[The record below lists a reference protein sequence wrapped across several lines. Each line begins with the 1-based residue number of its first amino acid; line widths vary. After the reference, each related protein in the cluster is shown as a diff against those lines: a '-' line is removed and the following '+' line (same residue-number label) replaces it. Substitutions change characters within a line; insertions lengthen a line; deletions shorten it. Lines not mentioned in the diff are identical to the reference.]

1 MVIPK
6 PLPFFS
12 FFVLTNSYF
21 HYFKKGESKMTNNQ
35 KGLVLIG
42 IGLLLLLAN
51 GWVTVRLLTLGLSLV
66 VINYGLLKMGKPS
79 LIDSIRQLLG
89 MLKFW

>member
-1 MVIPK
+1 
-6 PLPFFS
+6 
-12 FFVLTNSYF
+12 
-21 HYFKKGESKMTNNQ
+21 MTNNQ